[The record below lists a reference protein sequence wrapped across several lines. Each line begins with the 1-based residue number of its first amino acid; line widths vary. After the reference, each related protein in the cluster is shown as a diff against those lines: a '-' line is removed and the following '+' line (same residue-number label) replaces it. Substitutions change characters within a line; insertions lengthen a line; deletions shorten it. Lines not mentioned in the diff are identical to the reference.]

1 MAQAEAMTRADVR
14 TLQDKLRARR
24 HRALLWWSGDPDVLR
39 ARAWQCL
46 PDAGEV
52 LWVGAPPET
61 AAHVHPVTVKAARQW
76 LGRET
81 DMVVLEAFEGMDPD
95 ALGAL
100 SGTVRPGGVMLLLL
114 SEQSAQASR
123 VDGRIRRLLAELPAL
138 PTDAVPTG
146 PAGETPL
153 NDPSYGAVT
162 SDQVRA
168 VEALLALKRRRPLV
182 ITADRGRGKSAALG
196 LAAAELLRRGQ
207 TTLYVSAPRKA
218 AVAPLFA
225 RLEAQL
231 PGGTLEGGVFR
242 YQDQSVRFVPP
253 DQLGEVGGSGT
264 TLLIDEA
271 AALPVQYLS
280 TALERFPRIAFASTV
295 HGYEGAGRGFEL
307 RFRARLDARTPDWR
321 ALELTTP
328 IRWADGDPLED
339 ATDRLL
345 CLSARPTPLDPHV
358 TPATPSP
365 WIERLD
371 RARLASDD
379 ALLEAVFGLLVQA
392 HYRTSPRDLVQLL
405 DGEGVAVW
413 AAFDGEVVVGVALSV
428 DEGGFSEAL
437 SRAVADGHRRP
448 RGHLMAQSLA
458 LHLGLEAAA
467 QCRHRRV
474 MRVAVHEARRRLGIG
489 ARLIEALAAE
499 GRRDGIDALAV
510 SFGLDDHLPAF
521 WAAQAFSVVR
531 VGLGRET
538 ASGEHAL
545 MMLRP
550 LTDDGQALTRQAHAR
565 LASLWSEWLS
575 VELQTLPA
583 AQMAWVTAHLTPPAL
598 APDDDALIDRFAHA
612 NAPWALSRASLRRWL
627 WQTAFERLADER
639 LADEGMPA
647 ALALSFQGLECV
659 TDSAQVPEGREARIG
674 WLRRWVSSRRG

>member
-24 HRALLWWSGDPDVLR
+24 HRALLWWSGDFDALR
-39 ARAWQCL
+39 ARAWECL
-46 PDAGEV
+46 PDEGDV

-61 AAHVHPVTVKAARQW
+61 AAHVHSVTVKTARQW

-81 DMVVLEAFEGMDPD
+81 DMVVLEAFEGVEPD

-100 SGTVRPGGVMLLLL
+100 SGTVRPGGVVLLLL
-114 SEQSAQASR
+114 DARTPTSR
-123 VDGRIRRLLAELPAL
+123 FDRRIRRLLAELPAL

-146 PAGETPL
+146 PAGELPF
-153 NDPSYGAVT
+153 DGPSYGAVT

-218 AVAPLFA
+218 SVAPLFA

-242 YQDQSVRFVPP
+242 YHDQSVRFVPP
-253 DQLGEVGGSGT
+253 DQLGEVGGPGT

-345 CLSARPTPLDPHV
+345 CLSARPTPLDPLA
-358 TPATPSP
+358 TPAIPSLRV
-365 WIERLD
+365 ERLD

-379 ALLEAVFGLLVQA
+379 AVLEAVFGLLVQA
-392 HYRTSPRDLVQLL
+392 HYRTAPRDLVQLL

-413 AAFDGEVVVGVALSV
+413 AAFDGEVIVGVALSV

-437 SRAVADGHRRP
+437 ARAVADGHRRP

-474 MRVAVHEARRRLGIG
+474 MRVAVHEARRRLGVG

-565 LASLWSEWLS
+565 LASLWAEWLG

-583 AQMAWVTAHLTPPAL
+583 SQVAWVTAYLTPPAL
-598 APDDDALIDRFAHA
+598 APDDAALIDRFAHA

-627 WQTAFERLADER
+627 WQTAFERPDEAG
-639 LADEGMPA
+639 LSM
-647 ALALSFQGLECV
+647 ALALSFQGLECAIE
-659 TDSAQVPEGREARIG
+659 DEEVPEGREARIG